1 MADIAFS
8 FDAKTT
14 RYRPANAYWLGRFA
28 QLAYRDA
35 NVIKTA
41 VAGWGFGKFRFFD
54 NDDTQAFV
62 AGSAGSVIVAFRG
75 TEPKELQ
82 DWLTDADCRLVSG
95 PFGKVHDGFYG
106 ALREVWDD
114 IAATISQFQDK
125 AQSLWFTGH
134 SLGAALA
141 ALAVASLRDKP
152 DKPVYGLYTFGQP
165 RTGDRNFERT
175 FDQDFESQCFRFVN
189 NNDLVTRVPMRAMGY
204 SHVGTFLYFDEDGDL
219 KDDPGLWFRFLD
231 SMKGS
236 IEDLGKPGLD
246 GINDHSMDRYLANL
260 KKNLSV
266 NPFER

>member
-125 AQSLWFTGH
+125 AQSLWFTGTALVPRSRLSRSPRFATSPTSRYTDCIH
-134 SLGAALA
+134 SASPALA
-141 ALAVASLRDKP
+141 IEISSARSIRISSRSAFASSTTTTSSR
-152 DKPVYGLYTFGQP
+152 GCRCGRWATATSERFCIST
-165 RTGDRNFERT
+165 RT
-175 FDQDFESQCFRFVN
+175 
-189 NNDLVTRVPMRAMGY
+189 A
-204 SHVGTFLYFDEDGDL
+204 
-219 KDDPGLWFRFLD
+219 
-231 SMKGS
+231 
-236 IEDLGKPGLD
+236 I
-246 GINDHSMDRYLANL
+246 
-260 KKNLSV
+260 
-266 NPFER
+266 